1 VDDYLKAIV
10 LGVVQALTEFLPVSS
25 SGHLVVA
32 PEVIGDDV
40 SSLTFDVGLH
50 IGTMVAVIAYFWR
63 DWVEIITSGL
73 RDVTRHRW
81 AVGEWAWPSR
91 LGLWIALGTVP
102 AVIAG
107 LIFEDRIDRDLREPV
122 VVGVAL
128 ILGAVVLEVVDRWG
142 ATIGRVTDMTPWRS
156 FAIGCAQAVALIP
169 GVSRSGATIGMG
181 RVLGFERVSAARF
194 SFLLSAPVVFGAG
207 VLQLAEALS
216 GGEEVSWGPLLV
228 GAITAALVGGLVIRF
243 LLAFLESQTLRP
255 FVWYRIA
262 LGLAILGAAALGAF

>member
-1 VDDYLKAIV
+1 VDDYLKAIL
-10 LGVVQALTEFLPVSS
+10 LGVVQALSEFLPISS

-50 IGTMVAVIAYFWR
+50 LGTMVAVIFYFWR

-73 RDVTRHRW
+73 RDISRHRW
-81 AVGEWAWPSR
+81 AIGEWSWPSR

-102 AVIAG
+102 AVIVG
-107 LIFEDRIDRDLREPV
+107 LLFEERIDRDLREPV

-128 ILGAVVLEVVDRWG
+128 IIGALVLEVVDRWG
-142 ATIGRVTDMTPWRS
+142 ATIGRVTDVTPWRS

-169 GVSRSGATIGMG
+169 GVSRSGATIGMA

-194 SFLLSAPVVFGAG
+194 SFLLSAPVVLGAG
-207 VLQLAEALS
+207 VLQITEALTGS
-216 GGEEVSWGPLLV
+216 EDVDWGPLLV
-228 GAITAALVGGLVIRF
+228 GAITAALVGGVVIRF
-243 LLAFLESQTLRP
+243 LLAFLESRTLRP

-262 LGLAILGAAALGAF
+262 LGLAILGAAAVGAF